1 MKLSDN
7 VVVSN
12 IDGENQFLIE
22 LITPVDMRITL
33 EYSHVSFSS
42 KKKRRSKKDP
52 NELLMERHG
61 KLYIAPILINDS
73 DKKIYFRLKD
83 SANKIIV
90 LDSMQEFEFIPEEV
104 SEDFGTFSEEEINL
118 AMETACETDNVV
130 AVPETMALMPMNDR
144 DLIHPR
150 RGLRFSYKL
159 NKKIRLII
167 YKLFRRL
174 PNFITGNYRR
184 RINL

>member
-12 IDGENQFLIE
+12 IDGDNQFLIE
-22 LITPVDMRITL
+22 LITPVNMSITL

-42 KKKRRSKKDP
+42 KKKRRSKKGTTV
-52 NELLMERHG
+52 LLMERHG
-61 KLYIAPILINDS
+61 KLYIAPIVIDKKN
-73 DKKIYFRLKD
+73 KKIYFRLMD

-90 LDSMQEFEFIPEEV
+90 LDSKQEFEFDPEEV
-104 SEDFGTFSEEEINL
+104 LENFDTFSEEDITL

-130 AVPETMALMPMNDR
+130 AVPETMALIPMSGR

-150 RGLRFSYKL
+150 HGLRFSYKL
-159 NKKIRLII
+159 NKRIRLII
-167 YKLFRRL
+167 YKLFKRL

>member
-1 MKLSDN
+1 MKLSAN

-22 LITPVDMRITL
+22 LITPVNTSITL

-42 KKKRRSKKDP
+42 KKKRRSKKGTTV
-52 NELLMERHG
+52 LLMERHG
-61 KLYIAPILINDS
+61 KLYIAPILINNS
-73 DKKIYFRLKD
+73 DKKIYFRLMD

-90 LDSMQEFEFIPEEV
+90 LDSMQEFEFIPKEV
-104 SEDFGTFSEEEINL
+104 SDDFDTFSEEEINL

-144 DLIHPR
+144 DLVHPR
-150 RGLRFSYKL
+150 HGLRFSYKL
-159 NKKIRLII
+159 NKRIRLII

>member
-1 MKLSDN
+1 MKLSEN

-12 IDGENQFLIE
+12 IDGDNQFLIE
-22 LITPVDMRITL
+22 LITPVNMSITL

-42 KKKRRSKKDP
+42 KKKKRSKKDST
-52 NELLMERHG
+52 ELLMERHG
-61 KLYIAPILINDS
+61 KLYIAPILIDNGEE
-73 DKKIYFRLKD
+73 KIYFRLMD
-83 SANKIIV
+83 NANKIIV
-90 LDSMQEFEFIPEEV
+90 LDSKQEFEFVPSEV
-104 SEDFGTFSEEEINL
+104 SEDFDTFSEEEINL
-118 AMETACETDNVV
+118 AMETACELDNTVP
-130 AVPETMALMPMNDR
+130 VPETMALMPMSDK

-150 RGLRFSYKL
+150 HGLRFSYKL